1 MIRSE
6 TPPTATP
13 AVSVADTQ
21 HTVAATAG
29 APAGRLAARLRDY
42 GVLATFLVL
51 FVVLSVTADA
61 FLTKDNLLN
70 ILDQWAP
77 VGIVACAA
85 TLVIIAGGFDL
96 SAGAIAALAGI
107 LGTKIAASGHIEL
120 GILAGIGAGAAL
132 GVVNGVLV
140 TVGRVNSF
148 IGTLASSIVLRG
160 VALTATAGALITV
173 SDQGFTKLGLGR
185 FLGIPYTVWI
195 LALFFVLSWFALA
208 STTFG
213 RYVRASGGNAE
224 AARLS
229 GVRVNLVRAS
239 TFVVSGLAAGVAGMI
254 LASRGGTAQPDA
266 AAGLELTAIAAVVIG
281 GTSILGGRGA
291 VWRTMVGLLILALIG
306 NGFTLLGLDS
316 TYQQIVQGAIII
328 AAVMLDAW
336 LRRPGGE

>member
-6 TPPTATP
+6 TPPTATS
-13 AVSVADTQ
+13 ATSVGDTPS
-21 HTVAATAG
+21 TAAAAG
-29 APAGRLAARLRDY
+29 APTGRLSARLRDY
-42 GVLATFLVL
+42 GILATFLVL
-51 FVVLSVTADA
+51 FVVLSVSADA

-77 VGIVACAA
+77 AGIVACAA

-96 SAGAIAALAGI
+96 SVGAIAALAGI
-107 LGTKIAASGHIEL
+107 LGTKLAASGYIEL

-173 SDQGFTKLGLGR
+173 SDQSFTKLGLGR
-185 FLGIPYTVWI
+185 LLGVPYTVWI
-195 LALFFVLSWFALA
+195 LGLVFVLSWFALS

-239 TFVVSGLAAGVAGMI
+239 TFVASGLAAGVAGMI

-281 GTSILGGRGA
+281 GTSIVGGRGA